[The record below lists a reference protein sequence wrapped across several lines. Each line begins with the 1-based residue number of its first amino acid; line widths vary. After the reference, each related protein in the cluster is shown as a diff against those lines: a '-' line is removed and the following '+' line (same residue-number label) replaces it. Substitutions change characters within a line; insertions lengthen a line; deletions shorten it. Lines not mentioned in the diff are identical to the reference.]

1 MSELG
6 FYRFAKKDP
15 SEVAIIGPNE
25 EAISRGDLL
34 KKADFKILTFFLPF

>member
-34 KKADFKILTFFLPF
+34 KKRINYPMLYAN